1 MALNGSAIAI
11 DIETVS
17 PDIEDPN
24 LQNPDHVE
32 LLCIG
37 VGYSQGPESP
47 VETHV
52 LFRREQTPESELEL
66 LYRLYEWVRTHI
78 SDYLLTYNGTK
89 FDLLHLRGRAD
100 RAERAAGVSVE
111 ARDWVDAITG
121 VHTHR
126 DLFIET
132 CDLYDEWIKLEEA
145 CRRLDIP
152 VSETEHDGEVTDNMS
167 IPDLG
172 RRFLQGDSD
181 VFGTLINYTEGDIEP
196 LFELAEEID
205 D

>member
-1 MALNGSAIAI
+1 MSLDGSAIAI

-17 PDIEDPN
+17 PKVEDPN

-37 VGYSQGPESP
+37 VGYQPHPASP

-52 LFRREQTPESELEL
+52 LFRRDKTPEAEIEL

-100 RAERAAGVSVE
+100 RAQRAADATVS
-111 ARDWVDAITG
+111 ARDWIDAILD
-121 VHTHR
+121 VHVHR
-126 DLFIET
+126 DLFLECI
-132 CDLYDEWIKLEEA
+132 DRYDEWLKLEEA
-145 CRRLDIP
+145 CSKLKIPTSDTSYGEDI
-152 VSETEHDGEVTDNMS
+152 VKNES
-167 IPDLG
+167 IPQLG
-172 RRFLQGDSD
+172 ERFLQGDNS
-181 VFGTLINYTEGDIEP
+181 VLGALIDYTEGDIEP
-196 LFELAEEID
+196 LFGLAKKV
-205 D
+205 